1 MGKRKEF
8 ENGDCIDITR
18 AASTTAARPEPEVI
32 DLAEDSPPAPSG
44 MPHALGKLDG
54 AALAC

>member
-1 MGKRKEF
+1 MGKRKEV
-8 ENGDCIDITR
+8 ESGDCIDITQ

-44 MPHALGKLDG
+44 MPHAVGQMR
-54 AALAC
+54 

>member
-32 DLAEDSPPAPSG
+32 DLAEDSPPAPPG
-44 MPHALGKLDG
+44 MPHA
-54 AALAC
+54 

>member
-8 ENGDCIDITR
+8 ESEDCIDITQ

-44 MPHALGKLDG
+44 TSDALGKLAD
-54 AALAC
+54 AVLAC